1 MLDYLKG
8 RIHMTVTLSDTK
20 NKMNS
25 IRSTLIK
32 TLTANKM
39 FWTAA
44 LMAEVD
50 NWSVREVKPDEAV
63 AFVRISKEITVGVRK
78 DIIESSVIY
87 DDKSYD
93 PSKIHNIKV
102 GRHEVKVSGYM
113 AFTVILHELRHI
125 PQVYS
130 RGNIARDLLL
140 PELYGIY
147 EMMDRFNELKNK
159 DRKKVNALFRL
170 CNIVMDMQL
179 HNDILKMPEI
189 KIGFDQLSNYL
200 VADNILSNENLI
212 AKNNKMIEDIQS
224 GKAVLRGKLKDMPTN
239 TVIDSLLQQNE
250 KIQEIIVKLEEKMKN
265 GNGGYL
271 NNLCTVQQFDEMFPD
286 PDNKHPI
293 EAQKASWAELLNVAH
308 LRLKEQKKEEGGS
321 SEDDGESEEGEG
333 NGDGEGEGEGS
344 GDSEG
349 SGKSGKAKDGKAS
362 ALDDHE
368 FDEGESQEEKRD
380 RQRRLEKAIR
390 GAAAGG
396 DILQRNNGMGGD
408 ARDAAMFVK
417 EKKIDTQLI
426 RLITKIKTCINLLN
440 KPTAYRL
447 TWTVT
452 RNRGGVC
459 LPSERQISET
469 KANSAIALVLD
480 TSGSMWSDE
489 ILNASYSV
497 SKALYRAGKLGGLY
511 YGDTTIYKVELDKPI
526 PSVFRGGGGTELQ
539 PEHVDLIRKDLQLKD
554 HQVLDIV
561 YVTDGMVDLKEILR
575 DKRAKL
581 HLVINR
587 EGELSLLR
595 PEEVQRKWG

>member
-200 VADNILSNENLI
+200 VADNILSNSILLAMTTAI
-212 AKNNKMIEDIQS
+212 V
-224 GKAVLRGKLKDMPTN
+224 KACLKTGMREVLRYLCSYYLFHKN
-239 TVIDSLLQQNE
+239 AS
-250 KIQEIIVKLEEKMKN
+250 IV
-265 GNGGYL
+265 
-271 NNLCTVQQFDEMFPD
+271 
-286 PDNKHPI
+286 
-293 EAQKASWAELLNVAH
+293 
-308 LRLKEQKKEEGGS
+308 LRL
-321 SEDDGESEEGEG
+321 
-333 NGDGEGEGEGS
+333 
-344 GDSEG
+344 
-349 SGKSGKAKDGKAS
+349 
-362 ALDDHE
+362 
-368 FDEGESQEEKRD
+368 
-380 RQRRLEKAIR
+380 
-390 GAAAGG
+390 
-396 DILQRNNGMGGD
+396 
-408 ARDAAMFVK
+408 
-417 EKKIDTQLI
+417 
-426 RLITKIKTCINLLN
+426 INLL
-440 KPTAYRL
+440 
-447 TWTVT
+447 
-452 RNRGGVC
+452 
-459 LPSERQISET
+459 
-469 KANSAIALVLD
+469 
-480 TSGSMWSDE
+480 
-489 ILNASYSV
+489 
-497 SKALYRAGKLGGLY
+497 
-511 YGDTTIYKVELDKPI
+511 
-526 PSVFRGGGGTELQ
+526 
-539 PEHVDLIRKDLQLKD
+539 
-554 HQVLDIV
+554 
-561 YVTDGMVDLKEILR
+561 
-575 DKRAKL
+575 
-581 HLVINR
+581 
-587 EGELSLLR
+587 
-595 PEEVQRKWG
+595 